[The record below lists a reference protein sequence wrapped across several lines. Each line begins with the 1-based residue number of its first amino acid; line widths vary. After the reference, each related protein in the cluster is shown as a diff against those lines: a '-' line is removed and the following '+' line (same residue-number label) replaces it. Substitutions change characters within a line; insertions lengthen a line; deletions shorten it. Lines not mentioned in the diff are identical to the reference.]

1 MDWNAAEGKYNWEL
15 VFCEL
20 YAGGKYD
27 NDEGENYEYSL
38 GLNGLGACA
47 TQYSSRWFDA
57 EIFRDGYQYNLHFER
72 GENVGG
78 LQKKPA
84 SRKKTGSRFHWL
96 PDTRG
101 LHGDRHSRRTSSTRS
116 ASSRPWSTP
125 VSPSGCVMQV
135 GDTFEETDYCYQ
147 NGILDYVTE
156 ISEGAAL
163 TMPQFWEAERRGR
176 DRADKPEYKVKLSA
190 ALCFSN
196 TGQPD

>member
-1 MDWNAAEGKYNWEL
+1 M
-15 VFCEL
+15 C
-20 YAGGKYD
+20 
-27 NDEGENYEYSL
+27 
-38 GLNGLGACA
+38 
-47 TQYSSRWFDA
+47 
-57 EIFRDGYQYNLHFER
+57 IRDR
-72 GENVGG
+72 
-78 LQKKPA
+78 KKPA

-96 PDTRG
+96 PDTEVFTEV
-101 LHGDRHSRRTSSTRS
+101 DI
-116 ASSRPWSTP
+116 P
-125 VSPSGCVMQV
+125 VAFFHEICKQQAVVNAGVTFRLRVQV

-196 TGQPD
+196 TVNRIEYYHNSSFLEHGGAPEKAVKNAFVYAIDAYLKPVSYTHLAHWMRQYHVRIV